1 MDDEGIVCS
10 YCEGHNP
17 PTMTICMHCGKP
29 LASSRGE
36 PAAATDSERTVLL
49 GHALLDQRD
58 DEKFDDALLRAAREL
73 YSDRWSELFAE
84 VSQQVTRR
92 AVAQGVS
99 KRVAAQQLLKDTSS
113 AGQQRVPTV
122 PEATGGMGQRRQGQS
137 RVKLTQER
145 LEELPPQARAEAE
158 KALAA
163 TGRQV
168 QREAPKEQPEEVLSL
183 QIEPGQN
190 GLSEE
195 QMQTLRD
202 ALKRGVALENIVI
215 ERSAPPA
222 RKGCLG
228 TAASLVLGLMGVLLA
243 VALR

>member
-1 MDDEGIVCS
+1 VADEGIVCS
-10 YCEGHNP
+10 YCGRHNP
-17 PTMTICMHCGKP
+17 PLMTICMHCGKP

-36 PAAATDSERTVLL
+36 SAAAPDTERTALL

-58 DEKFDDALLRAAREL
+58 DESFDDALLRAAKEL
-73 YSDRWSELFAE
+73 YSARWSELFAD
-84 VSQQVTRR
+84 VSQQVARQ
-92 AVAQGVS
+92 AAAQGVS
-99 KRVAAQQLLKDTSS
+99 KRVAAQQLLRHVSPS
-113 AGQQRVPTV
+113 QQQKPPAM
-122 PEATGGMGQRRQGQS
+122 PEAARAVSDRPQRES

-145 LEELPPQARAEAE
+145 LEELPPQARAEVE

-168 QREAPKEQPEEVLSL
+168 QREVPKEQPEEVLSL

-215 ERSAPPA
+215 ERSAPPT

-228 TAASLVLGLMGVLLA
+228 TAALLVLAFVGVLLA
-243 VALR
+243 AVLR